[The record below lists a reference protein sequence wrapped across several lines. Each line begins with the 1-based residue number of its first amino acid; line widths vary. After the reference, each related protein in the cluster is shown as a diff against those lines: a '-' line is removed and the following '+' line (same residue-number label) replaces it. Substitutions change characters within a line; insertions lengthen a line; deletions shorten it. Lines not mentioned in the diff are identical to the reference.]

1 MLFDSL
7 FPGFSSRETVSE
19 WMDEDSIAHEQ
30 LHPALRDLRRI
41 NGLLGGY
48 RTSSRVI
55 DPLMRA
61 RSHLRILDV
70 GTGSGDYLVH
80 LVKRGTR
87 HGCHTEATGID
98 VNPDTVQVGRRHVE
112 ASLSESV
119 RPQVTLDVE
128 NALELPYETDAFDVS
143 HAALVLHHF
152 HGPDAVRLLQEMNR
166 VSQNG
171 IVINDLHRHPVA
183 YAGIWLIT
191 RGLQLAPMVQHD
203 APISVRRGFS
213 KSDLRALAQYA
224 DLPAPTL
231 QWHWAFR
238 WTLSTVSVPT

>member
-1 MLFDSL
+1 
-7 FPGFSSRETVSE
+7 
-19 WMDEDSIAHEQ
+19 MDEDAIAPEQ
-30 LHPALRDLRRI
+30 LKPALRDLRRI

-48 RTSSRVI
+48 RTSARVL
-55 DPLMRA
+55 DPLMRT
-61 RSHLRILDV
+61 RSDLRILDV

-87 HGCHTEATGID
+87 FGCHTEATGID
-98 VNPDTVQVGRRHVE
+98 VNPDTVQIGRMHVDK
-112 ASLSESV
+112 SLSDAV
-119 RPQVTLDVE
+119 RPQVTLNVE
-128 NALELPYETDAFDVS
+128 NALELPYETDHFDVS

-152 HGPDAVRLLQEMNR
+152 HGPEAVRLLQEMDR

-171 IVINDLHRHPVA
+171 IVVNDLHRHPVA

-191 RGLQLAPMVQHD
+191 RGLQLAPMVQND

-213 KSDLRALAQYA
+213 KSELRALAQKA
-224 DLPAPTL
+224 NLPAPTL

-238 WTLSTVSVPT
+238 WTLSTLSVPT